1 MLLMCSF
8 CFCAVWRAGAASG
21 RSECRVH
28 EESDDRAG
36 VGESVQDE
44 PGQEP
49 LPQPV
54 HQPLPYHPW
63 CVLAVPLSY
72 LTALGFLFQF
82 PRRPWNVELEVLY
95 EDILLV

>member
-8 CFCAVWRAGAASG
+8 FFCAVWRAGAASG
-21 RSECRVH
+21 RSECRVY

-72 LTALGFLFQF
+72 LTALGF
-82 PRRPWNVELEVLY
+82 
-95 EDILLV
+95 